1 MNSELEK
8 LIDLI
13 LEDGQITEKER
24 SVIFKKAK
32 ESNFDI
38 DELEILLNAR
48 LQKQNKTKTR
58 KCTNCGNELDSFN
71 YKCICGHEYSA
82 NKNSINTVVS
92 VFNNGMLSIQKTKKG
107 LNINCGNCK
116 KDTLVLVDYEYVAC
130 FHCKKTLDISHFPK
144 IDDIDKQIEYISNFN
159 IPNDKE
165 NNLEFLF
172 YIVSKIKSL
181 ENDNTNNG
189 VKFKNTYIAKSE
201 EIILRLR
208 LMFKDDVNYQNI
220 INQVELKINKSA
232 DTVINDKIE
241 NNKTSKKGCWY
252 YIFYTISAIIVLW
265 YYLVYKRSH

>member
-38 DELEILLNAR
+38 DELEILLDAR
-48 LQKQNKTKTR
+48 LQKQNKKF
-58 KCTNCGNELDSFN
+58 TNCGYELESFS
-71 YKCICGHEYSA
+71 YKCVCGHEYSA
-82 NKNSINTVVS
+82 SNNSQNSIINR
-92 VFNNGMLSIQKTKKG
+92 FNEG
-107 LNINCGNCK
+107 LNHIP
-116 KDTLVLVDYEYVAC
+116 
-130 FHCKKTLDISHFPK
+130 KTLTGTSSGCPDCSKLNIITGDYDYILCYNCNAEFSTKLITK
-144 IDDIDKQIEYISNFN
+144 IDDVEKQFQYISNFN

-172 YIVSKIKSL
+172 YLVSKIKSL

-241 NNKTSKKGCWY
+241 NNKTSKKGFWY
-252 YIFYTISAIIVLW
+252 YIFYTISAIIVLY
-265 YYLVYKRSH
+265 YYLVFKRSH